1 MLRKI
6 LLGTT
11 VLGLCIAPSTA
22 VQAQRYDLGSD
33 RPLPTYNMA
42 GIIDLD
48 RNVQANIN
56 SANQAIEACDRAAL
70 DRALN
75 NLREQKE
82 TLESQARSK
91 SEFVDTARA
100 REAASNVNYMIY
112 QLKDGWNIQYP
123 CGKKEEPKEAKR
135 DYYNDADLSA
145 YMAGG
150 SWDIKGLPG
159 FVGSEV
165 PAMAAT
171 RRFGEV
177 QPDSRGTF
185 SRQGLGL
192 TLPLDNFLDIPN
204 TLPNLFNVPNA
215 QPAYEDELDIILGI
229 NRTSATLSEVQ
240 STYMANG
247 RSTLL
252 VGIGGGPSPSGYV
265 IGAANGDVDNI
276 MYDRDY
282 KSTSIEAGLAKDM
295 YMQNTDSDVR
305 IRPYAGLGYGHS
317 TTNEMFSGRTNAGT
331 LDFNYT
337 SKINTHSWEPFVGV
351 DVFFQPEVLDFF
363 AGTDVELSA
372 GMRYG
377 FQYSDIDGTDS
388 LQVSGALNQ
397 IGMVDLNDHETSHNI
412 KVSTGIT
419 FNPNGPINFSLGGS
433 FERTQNAPVIMR
445 DGVGTSNV
453 SLDDQNV
460 FIGTIRS
467 TFRF

>member
-1 MLRKI
+1 MFKTSATHDIHTLSLHDALPI
-6 LLGTT
+6 
-11 VLGLCIAPSTA
+11 S

-135 DYYNDADLSA
+135 DYYEDIDLTAS
-145 YMAGG
+145 MAGG
-150 SWDIKGLPG
+150 SWDIKNLPG

-177 QPDSRGTF
+177 QPSSRGTF

-192 TLPLDNFLDIPN
+192 EMPLNILGMPN
-204 TLPNLFNVPNA
+204 TLPNILPNLFNMPNNQA
-215 QPAYEDELDIILGI
+215 VFEDELAVILGMQ
-229 NRTSATLSEVQ
+229 RTSPTLS
-240 STYMANG
+240 
-247 RSTLL
+247 
-252 VGIGGGPSPSGYV
+252 
-265 IGAANGDVDNI
+265 
-276 MYDRDY
+276 
-282 KSTSIEAGLAKDM
+282 
-295 YMQNTDSDVR
+295 
-305 IRPYAGLGYGHS
+305 
-317 TTNEMFSGRTNAGT
+317 
-331 LDFNYT
+331 
-337 SKINTHSWEPFVGV
+337 
-351 DVFFQPEVLDFF
+351 
-363 AGTDVELSA
+363 
-372 GMRYG
+372 
-377 FQYSDIDGTDS
+377 
-388 LQVSGALNQ
+388 
-397 IGMVDLNDHETSHNI
+397 
-412 KVSTGIT
+412 
-419 FNPNGPINFSLGGS
+419 
-433 FERTQNAPVIMR
+433 
-445 DGVGTSNV
+445 
-453 SLDDQNV
+453 
-460 FIGTIRS
+460 
-467 TFRF
+467 